1 VDSSRRKFPVMLT
14 FDVDGESLWLN
25 RDAANEH
32 RPVTLSQGRYGP
44 KVGVPRILR
53 LLEKYKIKATF
64 FVPGWIAEN
73 HPQMVEQIHA
83 GGHEIGH
90 HGYLHEWPD
99 RIGSQEREEELLLKG
114 IEILERMTGSR
125 PLGYRA
131 PGWEFSRYTLP
142 LLSKHGFTYSSNMM
156 DAESPYIHDL
166 GEQSEPLVEL
176 PVQWLIDDSAYA
188 LFNLQIPGGKQRP
201 NRELF
206 EIWSEEFDGLYEE
219 GGCFVL
225 TMHPQII
232 GRPSRTRLLERF
244 IQHVNR
250 HPGVAFRRCID
261 TAEELIASQNRTQ
274 S

>member
-1 VDSSRRKFPVMLT
+1 MLT

-25 RDAANEH
+25 RDAANQH
-32 RPVTLSQGRYGP
+32 RAVTLSQGRYGP

-53 LLEKYKIKATF
+53 LLDKYQIKATF

-73 HPQMVEQIHA
+73 HPEMVAQIDA

-99 RIGSQEREEELLLKG
+99 RIGSEEREEELLLKG
-114 IEILERMTGSR
+114 IEILEKMTGKR

-131 PGWEFSRYTLP
+131 PGWEFSRYTLA

-156 DAESPYIHDL
+156 DAESPYIHRL
-166 GEQSEPLVEL
+166 GEESPPVVEL

-201 NRELF
+201 NSELF

-232 GRPSRTRLLERF
+232 GRPSRTKMLERL
-244 IQHVNR
+244 IQHVSER
-250 HPGVAFRRCID
+250 PGVVFQRCID
-261 TAEELIASQNRTQ
+261 TAGELIASTNGTA